1 MLRKIAK
8 ILYLVGGIVSVVSVP
23 SLFIA
28 AGLCIVCCFSPNALS
43 YVRDW
48 LIQMYPVVNQ
58 IPAEPA
64 YMTAVLIVCAVSMII
79 SAGII
84 LTNGILSFKAMN
96 GASKPL
102 AITTIVFGI
111 LSDVGFSI
119 AGGVLSIIAHVREN
133 RNIV

>member
-8 ILYLVGGIVSVVSVP
+8 ILYLVGGIISVVSVP
-23 SLFIA
+23 SLFVTA
-28 AGLCIVCCFSPNALS
+28 VFCIVCCFSPNALS

-119 AGGVLSIIAHVREN
+119 AGGVLSIIAHVREK
-133 RNIV
+133 RNVI